1 MEGSQSDPRAV
12 EGVVIA
18 QLPSAL
24 YRVNVSGRE
33 VTAHLSGDP
42 RRNFIRVLVGDRVR
56 VMLAPGDLT
65 RGRIVG
71 KL

>member
-1 MEGSQSDPRAV
+1 VD
-12 EGVVIA
+12 
-18 QLPSAL
+18 
-24 YRVNVSGRE
+24 VSGRE

-65 RGRIVG
+65 RGRIVE